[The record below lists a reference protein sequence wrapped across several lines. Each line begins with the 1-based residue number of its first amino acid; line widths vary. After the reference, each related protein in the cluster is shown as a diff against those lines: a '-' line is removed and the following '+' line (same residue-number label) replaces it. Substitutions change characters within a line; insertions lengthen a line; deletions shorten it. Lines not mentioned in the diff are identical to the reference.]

1 MTTSTEQKPL
11 PASNLNAATPIVEGE
26 DPYLMLTPEGV
37 LYAFAEREPD
47 ETRAMLQTMLPRGAA
62 MRRSEWLAQGPGY
75 QPLLARAQHEGWV
88 SEMEYEQKHELNLQL
103 DSYLTHAIAGL
114 SGSRR
119 AAIASDQGFCLAYA
133 GYSER
138 EAETLSA
145 AAVEFFDFAQRQRQ
159 RGFRGTGRAF
169 SFYESVDMLM
179 PTSSLVLFWVDGV
192 GYWLILGGEPLLNN
206 RALVEVIW
214 SIRLTGS
221 RYTNTQ
227 PTR

>member
-1 MTTSTEQKPL
+1 MTTSTEQQPL
-11 PASNLNAATPIVEGE
+11 PQGVAAVTPEDDSN

-47 ETRAMLQTMLPRGAA
+47 ETRAMLQTLLPRGAA
-62 MRRSEWLAQGPGY
+62 LRRSEWLAQGPGY
-75 QPLLARAQHEGWV
+75 QPLLVRAQHEGWV
-88 SEMEYEQKHELNLQL
+88 SEMAYEQKHEQHLQL

-138 EAETLSA
+138 EAETISA

-159 RGFRGTGRAF
+159 RGFRGTGRAI
-169 SFYESVDMLM
+169 SFYEGIDMLM
-179 PTSSLVLFWVDGV
+179 PTASLVLFFVDGI
-192 GYWLILGGEPLLNN
+192 GYWLILGGEPLLNS

-221 RYTNTQ
+221 RYTAQ
-227 PTR
+227 PS